1 MERIT
6 TFPYSSSTSIEI
18 LNFNDDDK
26 LKELLVEVDHLLYS
40 DKEMNLNNLSLKYL
54 IFIAEKNTN
63 NIINKIENE

>member
-1 MERIT
+1 MEKIT
-6 TFPYSSSTSIEI
+6 SFPYSSSTSTEI

-26 LKELLVEVDHLLYS
+26 LKELLVEVDHILYS

-54 IFIAEKNTN
+54 IFMAEKNTN

>member
-54 IFIAEKNTN
+54 IFMAEKNTN